1 MAKLPEGSR
10 RISVRA
16 QPRAKQIS
24 VVEESQDHYKVYLNT
39 PPVDGKANS
48 ALIEILSK
56 HFGVPRSRISLVSG
70 QSSRDKIFQIDP

>member
-1 MAKLPEGSR
+1 MAKSSPNR

-24 VVEESQDHYKVYLNT
+24 VVEEGPDQFKVYLNT

-48 ALIEILSK
+48 ALIEILAK
-56 HFGVPRSRISLVSG
+56 HLGIPKSRISLVSG
-70 QSSRDKIFQIDP
+70 QSARNKIFEIEP